1 MLIST
6 QAVPV
11 AAATAPA
18 DAAVSIH
25 HRTVPRLGA
34 DFRQAVVAAPAAT
47 KAAKKAKAAKKKA
60 AKAAK
65 AAKVCNSFPHFKP
78 RKLSCHRLS
87 RAWASTILIK
97 TLLTLNFPG
106 PTCSSRCHSC
116 RINLSSFVRGIYI
129 DWALGKGWAI

>member
-1 MLIST
+1 MLISM
-6 QAVPV
+6 QAAPV

-25 HRTVPRLGA
+25 HLIVPRPGA

-65 AAKVCNSFPHFKP
+65 AATVCSSFPHFKP

-87 RAWASTILIK
+87 RAGLHNA
-97 TLLTLNFPG
+97 
-106 PTCSSRCHSC
+106 
-116 RINLSSFVRGIYI
+116 Y
-129 DWALGKGWAI
+129 